1 MFFVASIISGDSSLL
16 LTGVKEMAILTV
28 DIAVQIG
35 MFQFFDYQ
43 LDKH

>member
-1 MFFVASIISGDSSLL
+1 MHVLTIISGDLSLL
-16 LTGVKEMAILTV
+16 LTGIQAMAILTV

-35 MFQFFDYQ
+35 MFQFYDYQ